1 MSLKEGPAPDV
12 LVGVEARLD
21 LLHPLEET
29 LDAVVEE
36 LHAYGVLQ
44 AAAALCR
51 ATLQHLPPG
60 HGYVVS
66 LG

>member
-1 MSLKEGPAPDV
+1 M

-60 HGYVVS
+60 HGHVVS